1 MKPRM
6 NTAPIVGMLLALT
19 TALALGA
26 CGGSKATPTANAPAP
41 ALATVAATALPPTLP
56 PATATVIP
64 PTPIPPTVI
73 PPTAIPVTPTPLAG
87 DATALA
93 ATGTAL
99 SATSNAFV
107 GSPTPNTVQ
116 SVGPPSDPQSQAIVD
131 KARTRFDQVN
141 TLHFTVA
148 IDGDVYLDK
157 LRTQKLKSAEGD
169 LVRPDKVSLIARAQ
183 VGPINAQLKFIQI
196 GDNAYLTNILTGK
209 WENAPSGFAY
219 DPRIV
224 FDQDRG
230 VAAILSKV
238 TGWQP
243 ADSVKINGADT
254 QHVRAPVPVGT
265 VNDLV
270 SSSLR
275 GDTVDVDLYIE
286 PKNNDVVRLVL
297 TEQPGAVTAGT
308 TAARWTL
315 DLSKQN
321 SNITIDAP
329 TIGG

>member
-1 MKPRM
+1 M
-6 NTAPIVGMLLALT
+6 NIRIHLAPAVGILM
-19 TALALGA
+19 ALAVALVLAA
-26 CGGSKATPTANAPAP
+26 CGGKKATPTANVPAP
-41 ALATVAATALPPTLP
+41 ALATVAATAPPPTIP
-56 PATATVIP
+56 PATATPIPPTPLP
-64 PTPIPPTVI
+64 PTPIP
-73 PPTAIPVTPTPLAG
+73 ATPTPLAG
-87 DATALA
+87 SATALV

-99 SATSNAFV
+99 SATSSAFI
-107 GSPTPNTVQ
+107 GSATPNSVQ

-131 KARTRFDQVN
+131 KAKVRFDQVN
-141 TLHFTVA
+141 ALHFLLG
-148 IDGDVYLDK
+148 IEGDVFLDK

-169 LVRPDKVSLIARAQ
+169 LVRPDKVSLTAKAQ

-196 GDNAYLTNILTGK
+196 GDNAFLTNILTGK
-209 WENAPSGFAY
+209 WEAAPSGFAY

-224 FDQDRG
+224 FDQNRG
-230 VAAILSKV
+230 VSAILANV
-238 TGWQP
+238 RGWQP
-243 ADSVKINGADT
+243 AGSEKINGADT

-286 PKNNDVVRLVL
+286 PKNSDVVRLVL
-297 TEQPGAVTAGT
+297 SERPDAVTAGT
-308 TAARWTL
+308 VAARWTL

-321 SNITIDAP
+321 SNIRIDAP

>member
-1 MKPRM
+1 M
-6 NTAPIVGMLLALT
+6 NTRIHLAPIVGILMALVLA
-19 TALALGA
+19 A
-26 CGGSKATPTANAPAP
+26 CGGSKATPTANVPAP
-41 ALATVAATALPPTLP
+41 ALATVAATAPPPTIP
-56 PATATVIP
+56 PATATAIP
-64 PTPIPPTVI
+64 PTPLPPTPL
-73 PPTAIPVTPTPLAG
+73 PPTAIPATPTPLAG
-87 DATALA
+87 SATALV

-99 SATSNAFV
+99 SATSSAFV
-107 GSPTPNTVQ
+107 GSATPNSVQ

-131 KARTRFDQVN
+131 KAKTRFDQVN
-141 TLHFTVA
+141 TLHF
-148 IDGDVYLDK
+148 ILGIEGDVFLDK

-169 LVRPDKVSLIARAQ
+169 LVRPDKVSLTAKAQ

-196 GDNAYLTNILTGK
+196 GDNAFLTNILTGK
-209 WENAPSGFAY
+209 WETAPSGFAY

-224 FDQDRG
+224 FDQNRG
-230 VAAILSKV
+230 VSAILV
-238 TGWQP
+238 NVRGWQP
-243 ADSVKINGADT
+243 AGSEKINGADT
-254 QHVRAPVPVGT
+254 QHVHAPVPVGT

-297 TEQPGAVTAGT
+297 SERPDAVTAGT